1 MYGGVRGGNGLRRR
15 WRWSEVGREV
25 RVARRS
31 LGRGRV
37 FLNAW
42 MGWREES
49 GGRNK
54 VGKDGRGEWK
64 NLGGDGLSEYK

>member
-1 MYGGVRGGNGLRRR
+1 MDRGTH
-15 WRWSEVGREV
+15 VGREV

-31 LGRGRV
+31 LGRGQV
-37 FLNAW
+37 GL
-42 MGWREES
+42 GW